1 MLSAEG
7 LYGRLLAAYGRPP
20 WWSEDAY
27 TVMFQAVLVQNTAW
41 TNVKR
46 TCAAMGG
53 ALSPANIAAMGQ
65 EELEGHIRPCGFCK
79 GKART
84 VRALTEW
91 YARYGLQPRGAR
103 RRAHGRP
110 ARGAAGHPRRG
121 GRRRRT

>member
-1 MLSAEG
+1 
-7 LYGRLLAAYGRPP
+7 
-20 WWSEDAY
+20 
-27 TVMFQAVLVQNTAW
+27 MFQAVLVQNTAW

-91 YARYGLQPRGAR
+91 YACYGYSREALAGVPTGAL
-103 RRAHGRP
+103 RAE
-110 ARGAAGHPRRG
+110 AAGHPRRG
-121 GRRRRT
+121 GGDGGT